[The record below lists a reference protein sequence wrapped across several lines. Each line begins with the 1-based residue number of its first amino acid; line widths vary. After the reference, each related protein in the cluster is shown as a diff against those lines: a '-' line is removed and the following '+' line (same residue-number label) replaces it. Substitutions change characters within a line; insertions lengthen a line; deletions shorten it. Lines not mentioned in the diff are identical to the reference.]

1 MDWSSVGSDADAELI
16 CCGEKRESTYIS
28 MNLKQLFTY
37 IVFWN
42 YKSNINS
49 GIWRNPQV
57 IYN

>member
-49 GIWRNPQV
+49 GIWRNP
-57 IYN
+57 